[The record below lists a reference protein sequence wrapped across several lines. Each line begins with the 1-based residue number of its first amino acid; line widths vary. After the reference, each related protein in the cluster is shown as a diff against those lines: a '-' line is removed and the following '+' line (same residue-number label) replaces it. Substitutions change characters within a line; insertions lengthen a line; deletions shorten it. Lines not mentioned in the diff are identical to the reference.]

1 MKKTLLVLVLTV
13 GTLVSKAQTK
23 VKIDLED
30 GLGNII
36 PMTFIIQDTNLIN
49 NYLKNID
56 LISPSK
62 NGKKTD
68 IKMFIELANI
78 ELKYSMKNSISY
90 KPLPSTSNKIIHNI
104 DKNRLEI
111 EMTSSAKNGYGNS
124 IEDIHMVAFSNDSNY
139 ILGKVI
145 F

>member
-36 PMTFIIQDTNLIN
+36 PMTFIIQDTNLVN

-78 ELKYSMKNSISY
+78 ELKYSMKN
-90 KPLPSTSNKIIHNI
+90 
-104 DKNRLEI
+104 
-111 EMTSSAKNGYGNS
+111 
-124 IEDIHMVAFSNDSNY
+124 
-139 ILGKVI
+139 
-145 F
+145 

>member
-56 LISPSK
+56 LISPSLD
-62 NGKKTD
+62 GTKTD
-68 IKMFIELANI
+68 IKMFIGLSNI
-78 ELKYSMKNSISY
+78 SLKFKMNNRISY
-90 KPLPSTSNKIIHNI
+90 KLIQSPLNEIRYNI
-104 DKNRLEI
+104 DENRLEI
-111 EMTSSAKNGYGNS
+111 ILIAGGKNGYGNF
-124 IEDIHMVAFSNDSNY
+124 IEGNHMVAFSNDSNY